1 MTVTAPTLKL
11 KPTGALMPQVGFGLY
26 ERTFSG
32 AQLIVYGK

>member
-26 ERTFSG
+26 GRFQGQSS
-32 AQLIVYGK
+32 L